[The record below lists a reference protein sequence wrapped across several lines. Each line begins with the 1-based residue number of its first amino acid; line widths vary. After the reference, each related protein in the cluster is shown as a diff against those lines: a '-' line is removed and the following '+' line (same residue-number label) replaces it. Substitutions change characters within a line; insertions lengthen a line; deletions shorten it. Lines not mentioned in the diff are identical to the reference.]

1 MIIRKAKT
9 FIALPFNKKKLFF
22 EAWLFQVV
30 AGLLLKIIPFKHIPG
45 LFPNPKPGTRNPE
58 RGTRNAEP
66 GTLADIKTAVQCT
79 SPCSIW
85 RNHCL
90 VQSLAGRWMLRR
102 NGITSQ
108 LSLGLRKDDNK
119 KLQAHAWLKVG
130 DYEIVSK
137 KDDYFELFTF

>member
-9 FIALPFNKKKLFF
+9 FIALPFNKKKFFF

-58 RGTRNAEP
+58 P
-66 GTLADIKTAVQCT
+66 GTIDDIKTAVQCT
-79 SPCSIW
+79 SLYSIW

-108 LSLGLRKDDNK
+108 LSLGLRKDDDK

-137 KDDYFELFTF
+137 KEDYFELFTF